1 MRAPFCSLL
10 GALLTSLLPLAA
22 CAAGHQ
28 VDVGF
33 TMIRDPA
40 KPNDTQPRL
49 EVIRIGLLDA
59 AGEEDDGHLLRTDS
73 PAILDSRRFKLK
85 QNGKPAGF
93 SLLLKNVRNGTVSA
107 VFLVPEKSL
116 KATEGV
122 TLEMVQEAGAAPGFQ
137 LTNGETIGGFGPL
150 ALTPAPKDLEF
161 LNRNK
166 AVQTNF
172 AVLGGKDGSSAAVK
186 LAYGLDSFSKAGAST
201 DRFWRFQS
209 MVDADVSYKPKKNR
223 DYVNSINGEAD
234 FVLAQYFE
242 APRLGGLR
250 GLYETGLA
258 GRFESD
264 QLFDKI
270 NLTVGW
276 THWLSLNAPR
286 LDKFATGLCL
296 LGKPEAA
303 VPPILVFSYDY
314 VSPIRDDLPA
324 GNRGEE
330 TGRNRLRGRF
340 DWSLALAHDADFVLV
355 HHYDADL
362 LIDVGAIYDFESG
375 KTMPD
380 VRLSLDIGPIVTDT
394 TAPRFTLSYVNGQTT
409 PTFRNYNA
417 LLAGFKLPF

>member
-1 MRAPFCSLL
+1 MHRNFLFRICAAL
-10 GALLTSLLPLAA
+10 ALLFTPHAF
-22 CAAGHQ
+22 AAGHQ
-28 VDVGF
+28 VDAGF

-40 KPNDTQPRL
+40 KPQDTSPHL
-49 EVIRIGLLDA
+49 EVIRVGLVDA
-59 AGEEDDGHLLRTDS
+59 TGAEDNSHLIRTDS
-73 PAILDSRRFKLK
+73 PSLLDSRRFKLK
-85 QNGKPAGF
+85 QNGKPVAF
-93 SLLLKNVRNGTVSA
+93 TPLLKNVRNGTVSA

-116 KATEGV
+116 KSTEGV
-122 TLEMVQEAGAAPGFQ
+122 SLEMVQDAGTEPGFL
-137 LTNGETIGGFGPL
+137 LTNGETIGRFGPVD
-150 ALTPAPKDLEF
+150 LTAAPHDLEF

-166 AVQTNF
+166 AVQTHVS
-172 AVLGGKDGSSAAVK
+172 VLGGKDGSSASVK
-186 LAYGLDSFSKAGAST
+186 IAYGLDSFSKPGAST

-209 MVDADVSYKPKKNR
+209 MLDADVSYQPKKSH
-223 DYVNSINGEAD
+223 DYINSINGEAD

-250 GLYETGLA
+250 GVYETGFA
-258 GRFESD
+258 GRYESD

-276 THWLSLNAPR
+276 TNWLSLNSPG

-314 VSPIRDDLPA
+314 VSPVRDDLPA
-324 GNRGEE
+324 TDAGAE

-340 DWSLALAHDADFVLV
+340 YWSLALAHDADLIVV

-362 LIDVGAIYDFESG
+362 LIDVGAVYDFESG
-375 KTMPD
+375 RTMPD
-380 VRLSLDIGPIVTDT
+380 VRLSLDIGPFVENK